1 MTIDLVR
8 AGDPVFEQACQDV
21 LSSEAGRRGWDG
33 LTPAAVRARV
43 LELVGEHAGGPAKRP
58 RAARQ
63 ARA

>member
-1 MTIDLVR
+1 
-8 AGDPVFEQACQDV
+8 V